1 MSSLPNVIKA
11 SQYTH
16 SGVREVKLSELAS
29 SQRHGEPAGGSAVR
43 GDGSR
48 SQEAILQEALEQA
61 KSIVENARSYT
72 MNQLRES
79 TAQMNEEASRIK
91 TAGYQEG
98 FSRGSAEGF
107 EKGHG
112 EGYEKGYE
120 QGLREGHEAGI
131 RELRE
136 QSDRQRE
143 EITRLIEDLEQ
154 SKRQILEEF
163 RSGIEAL
170 SMQIARK
177 VLHREV
183 SEGIAVPA
191 IVSGV
196 LEEYHDQE
204 WACIHVSSRVAELL
218 QADPQLMERL
228 QSVSKNLRIVPL
240 ASLKDSDCRID
251 LPDRQLDAGVET
263 QLNEISYELH
273 L

>member
-11 SQYTH
+11 SQYTN

-29 SQRHGEPAGGSAVR
+29 SQRHNDAAGVPAVR
-43 GDGSR
+43 GDAGQ

-61 KSIVENARSYT
+61 KNIVENARSYT

-79 TAQMNEEASRIK
+79 TAQMNEEASRIRA
-91 TAGYQEG
+91 AGYQEG
-98 FSRGSAEGF
+98 FSKGSAEGF
-107 EKGHG
+107 EKGHS

-120 QGLREGHEAGI
+120 QGLQEGREAGI
-131 RELRE
+131 QELQE

-143 EITRLIEDLEQ
+143 QITRLIEDLEQ
-154 SKRQILEEF
+154 SKLQILEEF

-177 VLHREV
+177 VLHQEV
-183 SEGIAVPA
+183 SDGIAVPA

-204 WACIHVSSRVAELL
+204 WACIHVSPKAAELL

-228 QSVSKNLRIVPL
+228 QSVSKNLRIVPS
-240 ASLKDSDCRID
+240 ASLEDSDCQID

-263 QLNEISYELH
+263 QLKEISYELH